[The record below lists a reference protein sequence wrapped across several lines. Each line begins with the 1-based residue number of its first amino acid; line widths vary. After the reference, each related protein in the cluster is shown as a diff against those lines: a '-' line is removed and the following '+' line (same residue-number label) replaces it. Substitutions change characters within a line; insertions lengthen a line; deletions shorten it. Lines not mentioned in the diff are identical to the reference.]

1 MNSILEDL
9 YLGNLRPSD
18 QVNPQCREYREV
30 REKRSE
36 KINLVMEGLNE
47 TEPALKKEFIEI
59 VDMEGDEDYYEM
71 IEAFTAGFRLGARM
85 MLSALEDT

>member
-18 QVNPQCREYREV
+18 QVNPRCGEYREV
-30 REKRSE
+30 RGKRSE
-36 KINLVMEGLNE
+36 KINLVMEGLKE
-47 TEPALKKEFIEI
+47 TDPALKKEFIVI

-71 IEAFTAGFRLGARM
+71 IEAFTAGFRLGAKM

>member
-18 QVNPQCREYREV
+18 QVNPQCREYREI

-47 TEPALKKEFIEI
+47 TEPALKKEHRNCGYGGRRGLLR
-59 VDMEGDEDYYEM
+59 DDR
-71 IEAFTAGFRLGARM
+71 GFHRGI
-85 MLSALEDT
+85 SVGS